1 MKRLKLIL
9 LLCAFATALAL
20 PGPAQLYD
28 VAGNLLIPATG
39 NDDPPGTMLKKIT
52 PATQPNGLTMIG
64 DQLFGIAGTNI
75 YEYDTTT
82 GAVKSTQPLTFTTT
96 GIYNYGLGYDVKRN
110 YWVIGELLKYGIL
123 VVDRVSGKEVTFIP
137 SPGDRCTGA
146 TYDPTRDWYW
156 VSAWNTNVF
165 KAYDANPPYALKKTI
180 TGLGGRSCGAAYS
193 AVNDALYYNSRT
205 TIKGYLVDPNTG
217 TGIRSWSLP
226 YTGSNNGQCSGW
238 WDRWQ
243 CPMVRDYTSK
253 VIGWLDAGYPRAK
266 ANATVKYGTT
276 LQIDWT
282 AGSSASKF
290 YMAAA
295 SWTERVAGITFGNR
309 YCPILTDW
317 LFFFSLANPVIFT
330 NFIGQLDKAGTAKG
344 AVNVPNLPGL
354 KGLKFSI
361 AWAAVDAAAPFGIHA
376 LSGPW
381 QVEITD

>member
-1 MKRLKLIL
+1 LSYT
-9 LLCAFATALAL
+9 TAGVY
-20 PGPAQLYD
+20 P
-28 VAGNLLIPATG
+28 
-39 NDDPPGTMLKKIT
+39 
-52 PATQPNGLTMIG
+52 
-64 DQLFGIAGTNI
+64 
-75 YEYDTTT
+75 
-82 GAVKSTQPLTFTTT
+82 
-96 GIYNYGLGYDVKRN
+96 YGLGYDVKRN
-110 YWVIGELLKYGIL
+110 YWVIGELVKYGIL
-123 VVDRVSGKEVTFIP
+123 VVDRVTGKEVTFI
-137 SPGDRCTGA
+137 STPGDRNTGA
-146 TYDPTRDWYW
+146 TYDSYRDWYW

-165 KAYDANPPYALKKTI
+165 KAYDATTHALKKTI
-180 TGLGGRSCGAAYS
+180 NLSTIGCTRSAGAAYS
-193 AVNDALYYNSRT
+193 AVNDLLYINSRNSK
-205 TIKGYLVDPNTG
+205 KGYLLNPGTG
-217 TGIRSWSLP
+217 TQVRTWPLL

-243 CPMVRDYTSK
+243 CPMVRDYEKKFISWT
-253 VIGWLDAGYPRAK
+253 DAGLPRVK
-266 ANATVKYGTT
+266 ANSMVAYDST
-276 LQIDWT
+276 LQIDWI
-282 AGSSASKF
+282 AGSSPSKF